1 MENQESD
8 FKDYIKILKRRSKF
22 FIIPFTLITLLGIL
36 LAVLLP
42 SVYSSSATIL
52 IEEQVIPTDLVRS
65 TVTTYADQR
74 IQIISQRIMT
84 RANLTDIIKKYDLY
98 AKERKNESLEI
109 ILEKMRE
116 RIVVETISA
125 DVVDHRRGG
134 APTQAT
140 IAFTLSFE
148 DESPIVAKK
157 VANELSTIFLKENIK
172 SRTLSAE
179 NATLFL
185 SEATK
190 RLKDKMQK
198 IQEEL
203 AAFKQKNLNSLPEI
217 TQFNQQEI
225 TALNSRLLNL
235 DSQERSLQE
244 RHFYLQGQLAQID
257 PNALAMNA
265 TGNRVFDIKDRLQI
279 LESEYPS
286 LLATY
291 SANHPDILAAKR
303 EILSL
308 KKQIGENIDLN
319 NLNAELTEK
328 KTELASMLKKYS
340 NEHPDVLGIK
350 KQIDQL
356 QKTMVEAQ
364 QSVVVNASI
373 QPDNPAYITMLSQV
387 EAVKTELKSVG
398 YTRGKMLKKIEE
410 LKKSIRRAP
419 LVEKEYIDMVQEL
432 DNTNLRYREV
442 SARGMEAEISQ
453 QLEVERKGERFTL
466 IDPPQEPLEPVSPNR
481 PAILFLGL
489 VLAIGAGVANVAV
502 KESMDTTIYNEGTVA
517 GILGVAPL
525 ASIPYLE
532 NEMEYDQAKRKKW
545 ITFFS
550 TLILMIALMTAFHFI
565 VMPLDVFWYKLL
577 RVLDTYTIND

>member
-1 MENQESD
+1 MENQETD
-8 FKDYIKILKRRSKF
+8 FKDYIKILRRRSKS
-22 FIIPFTLITLLGIL
+22 FIIPFALIALLSVL
-36 LAVLLP
+36 FAVLLP

-98 AKERKNESLEI
+98 AQQRKNESLEI
-109 ILEKMRE
+109 ILEEMRE
-116 RIVVETISA
+116 RIVVDTISA
-125 DVVDHRRGG
+125 DVVDQRRGG
-134 APTQAT
+134 QPTQAT

-148 DESPIVAKK
+148 DESPVIAKK

-190 RLKDKMQK
+190 RLKDKMQV
-198 IQEEL
+198 IQDKL
-203 AAFKQKNLNSLPEI
+203 ATFKEKNLNSLPEI

-235 DSQERSLQE
+235 DAQERSLHE

-265 TGNRVFDIKDRLQI
+265 AGNRVFDIKDRLQI

-291 SANHPDILAAKR
+291 SASHPDVVSTKR
-303 EILSL
+303 EIQSL
-308 KKQIGENIDLN
+308 KKQIGESVDLN

-328 KTELASMLKKYS
+328 EADLASMLKKYS
-340 NEHPDVLGIK
+340 NEHPDVLAIE
-350 KQIDQL
+350 KQISQL
-356 QKTMVEAQ
+356 KKTLLDAEESIIIS
-364 QSVVVNASI
+364 SVI
-373 QPDNPAYITMLSQV
+373 EPDNPAYITMLSQV

-398 YTRGKMLKKIEE
+398 YTRGKMLKKIKE
-410 LKKSIRRAP
+410 LKQAIRRAP

-453 QLEVERKGERFTL
+453 HLEVERKGERFTL

-489 VLAIGAGVANVAV
+489 VLALAAGIATVFT
-502 KESMDTTIYNEGTVA
+502 KEAMDTTIYNENTVA
-517 GILGVAPL
+517 SILGIAPL
-525 ASIPYLE
+525 VSIPYLE
-532 NEMEYDQAKRKKW
+532 NETEHDQAIRKRW
-545 ITFFS
+545 ITFIS
-550 TLILMIALMTAFHFI
+550 LLIVMISLMTLFHFI

-577 RVLDTYTIND
+577 RVLDTYNN